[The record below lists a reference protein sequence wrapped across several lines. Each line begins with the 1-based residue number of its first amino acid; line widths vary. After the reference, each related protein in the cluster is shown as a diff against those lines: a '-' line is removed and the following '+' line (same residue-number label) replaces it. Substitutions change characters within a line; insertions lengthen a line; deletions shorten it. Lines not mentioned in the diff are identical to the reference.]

1 MTKKSISRLLQA
13 SLMCCLAVLFT
24 ACDDIFASEDN
35 PIPAYLSMSDKPV
48 TIKVGDTYRRKAI
61 SVSSAVVEYTSSKT
75 DVATVDNEGLVTAK
89 AEGTTTITATATGY
103 SSQNGKKI
111 YQPASVSYVVTV
123 TPATVAVTG
132 LTLNKANLRF
142 GMNAPTAQALI
153 ADVLPADATDKTV
166 TWTSSDTNVATVDA
180 EGNVTPVAKGT
191 TTITATAGDKTATS
205 TVYIYDKIVDINTV
219 SANVI
224 VTADES
230 WLIEGD
236 VTTSVSKS
244 ITIGAGATVTLN
256 GINITKGIECL
267 GDATIIL
274 ADGSTNTVNG
284 DYYPVVKAGIV
295 VGPSGTTLTID
306 AETAG
311 DGKLNATGGTQS
323 AGIGTSYSSGSDITC
338 GAITI
343 KGGEITATGGNGAAG
358 IGTGLTID
366 KNNTCGA
373 ITINGGTVTATGD
386 DSAAGIGTGY
396 SFGYSAPTNQTCGN
410 IKINGGIVTAT
421 GGIYAAGIG
430 TGFSYST
437 GAVTSNECGA
447 ITIGTGVT
455 KVTATKGEDSPNS
468 IGVGDKFGG
477 TQTCGTITI
486 GGVVKAQSD
495 FTGAT
500 YTYPTAP

>member
-13 SLMCCLAVLFT
+13 SLMCCLTVLFT

-35 PIPAYLSMSDKPV
+35 PTPAYLSMSDKPV
-48 TIKVGDTYRRKAI
+48 TLKVGDTYRRKAI
-61 SVSSAVVEYTSSKT
+61 SVTTAVVEYTSSDTK
-75 DVATVDNEGLVTAK
+75 VATVDNEGLVTAK

-123 TPATVAVTG
+123 KAATVAVTG

-142 GMNAPTAQALI
+142 DMSVPPTAQALI

-166 TWTSSDTNVATVDA
+166 TWTSSDPTVATVDA
-180 EGNVTPVAKGT
+180 SGNVTPKAKGT
-191 TTITATAGDKTATS
+191 ATITAKAGDLTATS
-205 TVYIYDKIVDINTV
+205 TVYVYDKIHNINTDGD
-219 SANVI
+219 AA
-224 VTADES
+224 VTANES

-236 VTTSVSKS
+236 VTTPVYKS

-256 GINITKGIECL
+256 GLNITKGIECL

-274 ADGSTNTVNG
+274 ADGSTNTVKG

-311 DGKLNATGGTQS
+311 DGKLNATGSTQS
-323 AGIGTSYSSGSDITC
+323 AGIGTSYSNSSDITC

-343 KGGEITATGGNGAAG
+343 KGGEITATGAMYAAGIGTGLAYNKNSTCGAITINGGTVTAEGGFGAAG
-358 IGTGLTID
+358 IGTGNANTSTSQ
-366 KNNTCGA
+366 NTCGA
-373 ITINGGTVTATGD
+373 ITINGGTVTATGGKYG
-386 DSAAGIGTGY
+386 AGIGTGNADY
-396 SFGYSAPTNQTCGN
+396 TT
-410 IKINGGIVTAT
+410 
-421 GGIYAAGIG
+421 
-430 TGFSYST
+430 ST
-437 GAVTSNECGA
+437 NECGA

-455 KVTATKGEDSPNS
+455 SVTATKGNSSPNS
-468 IGVGDKFGG
+468 IGIGYNYSSS
-477 TQTCGTITI
+477 TQNCGTITI

-495 FTGAT
+495 FTAAT
-500 YTYPTAP
+500 YTYEP

>member
-24 ACDDIFASEDN
+24 ACDDIFANEDN
-35 PIPAYLSMSDKPV
+35 PMSAYLSMSDKPV
-48 TIKVGDTYRRKAI
+48 TLKVGDTYRRKAI
-61 SVSSAVVEYTSSKT
+61 SVTSAVVEYTSSKT

-123 TPATVAVTG
+123 KAATVAVTG

-256 GINITKGIECL
+256 GINITNGIECL

-274 ADGSTNTVNG
+274 ADGSTNTITAQD
-284 DYYPVVKAGIV
+284 DYAGIE
-295 VGPSGTTLTID
+295 VGAAGLTIN

-311 DGKLNATGGTQS
+311 TGILNVTGGS
-323 AGIGTSYSSGSDITC
+323 KGAGIGTSEAYDSSQTCGDIT
-338 GAITI
+338 IN
-343 KGGEITATGGNGAAG
+343 GGTITATGGNGAAG
-358 IGTGLTID
+358 IGTG
-366 KNNTCGA
+366 
-373 ITINGGTVTATGD
+373 
-386 DSAAGIGTGY
+386 Y
-396 SFGYSAPTNQTCGN
+396 SFGSGAPTNQTCGD
-410 IKINGGIVTAT
+410 ITINGGIVTAT
-421 GGIYAAGIG
+421 GGMYGAGIG
-430 TGFSYST
+430 TGYSFHNS
-437 GAVTSNECGA
+437 AVTSNECGA

-455 KVTATKGEDSPNS
+455 SVTAIMGTGSPIS
-468 IGVGDKFGG
+468 IGMGASNGYSG
-477 TQTCGTITI
+477 NYGIQTCGTITI
-486 GGVVKAQSD
+486 GGDATTYAAGVTTSP
-495 FTGAT
+495 FT
-500 YTYPTAP
+500 YEP

>member
-24 ACDDIFASEDN
+24 ACDDVFGNEDN
-35 PIPAYLSMSDKPV
+35 PMSAYLSMSDKPV
-48 TIKVGDTYRRKAI
+48 TLKAGDTYRRKAI
-61 SVSSAVVEYTSSKT
+61 SVTTAVVEYTSSKT

-142 GMNAPTAQALI
+142 DKNVLTAQTLTAT
-153 ADVLPADATDKTV
+153 VLPLEATDKSV
-166 TWTSSDTNVATVDA
+166 TWTSSDPTVATVDA
-180 EGNVTPVAKGT
+180 NGQVTPKAKGIA
-191 TTITATAGDKTATS
+191 TITATTTDGGKKATS
-205 TVYIYDKIVDINTV
+205 TVYVYDKIHNINTDGNAV
-219 SANVI
+219 
-224 VTADES
+224 VTTNES

-256 GINITKGIECL
+256 GINITKRIECL

-274 ADGSTNTVNG
+274 ADGSTNTVIG
-284 DYYPVVKAGIV
+284 EYYPIKAGIV

-323 AGIGTSYSSGSDITC
+323 AGIGSSYNYSEITC

-343 KGGEITATGGNGAAG
+343 KGGTVTATGGNGAAG
-358 IGTGLTID
+358 IGTGWASGSGS
-366 KNNTCGA
+366 NTCGVIA
-373 ITINGGTVTATGD
+373 INGGTVIATGGKYG
-386 DSAAGIGTGY
+386 AGIGTGNNADY
-396 SFGYSAPTNQTCGN
+396 
-410 IKINGGIVTAT
+410 AT
-421 GGIYAAGIG
+421 
-430 TGFSYST
+430 ST
-437 GAVTSNECGA
+437 NECGA

-455 KVTATKGEDSPNS
+455 SVTATKGTDSPNS
-468 IGVGDKFGG
+468 IGKGYNHSSS

-486 GGVVKAQSD
+486 GGDATTYAGGVTVSP
-495 FTGAT
+495 FT
-500 YTYPTAP
+500 YEP

>member
-1 MTKKSISRLLQA
+1 MTKNVLTRLLQA

-24 ACDDIFASEDN
+24 ACDDIFAGEDN

-48 TIKVGDTYRRKAI
+48 TIKVSDTYRRKAI
-61 SVSSAVVEYTSSKT
+61 SVTTAVVEYTSSDTK
-75 DVATVDNEGLVTAK
+75 VATVDGEGLVTAK
-89 AEGTTTITATATGY
+89 AEGITTITATATGY

-142 GMNAPTAQALI
+142 DKNVLTAQTLTAT
-153 ADVLPADATDKTV
+153 VSPAEATDKTV
-166 TWTSSDTNVATVDA
+166 TWTSSDENVATVDA
-180 EGNVTPVAKGT
+180 NGQVTPKAKGIA
-191 TTITATAGDKTATS
+191 TITATTTDGGKKATS
-205 TVYIYDKIVDINTV
+205 TVYVYDKIHNINTDGN
-219 SANVI
+219 AD
-224 VTADES
+224 VTTNES

-236 VTTSVSKS
+236 VTTSVPKS

-256 GINITKGIECL
+256 GINITKRIECS

-274 ADGSTNTVNG
+274 ADGSTNTVIG
-284 DYYPVVKAGIV
+284 DLLKAGIV

-323 AGIGTSYSSGSDITC
+323 AGIGTSYNYSSDITC

-343 KGGEITATGGNGAAG
+343 KGGEITAKGAMYAAG
-358 IGTGLTID
+358 IGTGFAYYGP
-366 KNNTCGA
+366 NTCGA
-373 ITINGGTVTATGD
+373 ITINGGTVTAEGGAGGAGIGTGAAEYSTNKCSD
-386 DSAAGIGTGY
+386 ITINGGAVTATGGMYGAGIGTGY
-396 SFGYSAPTNQTCGN
+396 ASGLT
-410 IKINGGIVTAT
+410 
-421 GGIYAAGIG
+421 
-430 TGFSYST
+430 ST
-437 GAVTSNECGA
+437 NECGA
-447 ITIGTGVT
+447 ITIGTSVT
-455 KVTATKGEDSPNS
+455 SVTAKKSSSNPGPNS
-468 IGVGDKFGG
+468 IGIGNIFNG

-495 FTGAT
+495 FTDPT
-500 YTYPTAP
+500 YTYEP

>member
-1 MTKKSISRLLQA
+1 
-13 SLMCCLAVLFT
+13 MCCLAVLFT

-35 PIPAYLSMSDKPV
+35 PTPAYLSMSDKPV

-61 SVSSAVVEYTSSKT
+61 SVTTAVVEYTSSDTK
-75 DVATVDNEGLVTAK
+75 VATVDGEGVVTAI
-89 AEGTTTITATATGY
+89 AEGEATITATATGY

-142 GMNAPTAQALI
+142 DMSVPPTAQALT

-166 TWTSSDTNVATVDA
+166 TWTSSDPTVATVDA
-180 EGNVTPVAKGT
+180 NGQVTPKAKGIA
-191 TTITATAGDKTATS
+191 TITATTTDGGKKATS

-224 VTADES
+224 VAADES
-230 WLIEGD
+230 WLINGNGTK
-236 VTTSVSKS
+236 VANG
-244 ITIGAGATVTLN
+244 ITIGDGATVTLN
-256 GINITKGIECL
+256 GINISKQIECS
-267 GDATIIL
+267 GTATIIL
-274 ADGSTNTVNG
+274 ADGSTNTIIATSN
-284 DYYPVVKAGIV
+284 AGIE
-295 VGPSGTTLTID
+295 VGAAGLTIN

-311 DGKLNATGGTQS
+311 TGILNVTGGFNG
-323 AGIGTSYSSGSDITC
+323 AGIGTSYVTNSSKTCGDIT
-338 GAITI
+338 IN
-343 KGGEITATGGNGAAG
+343 GGTITATGDAGAAG
-358 IGTGLTID
+358 IGTGYSFGYSALT
-366 KNNTCGA
+366 NQTCGN
-373 ITINGGTVTATGD
+373 ITINGGTITATGD
-386 DSAAGIGTGY
+386 DGAAGIGTGY

-421 GGIYAAGIG
+421 GGISAAGIG

-468 IGVGDKFGG
+468 IGKGYSYYGI
-477 TQTCGTITI
+477 QNCGTITI

-500 YTYPTAP
+500 YTYPAP

>member
-1 MTKKSISRLLQA
+1 
-13 SLMCCLAVLFT
+13 MCCLAVLFT
-24 ACDDIFASEDN
+24 ACDDVFGNEDN
-35 PIPAYLSMSDKPV
+35 PMSAYLSMSDKPV
-48 TIKVGDTYRRKAI
+48 TLKAGDTYRRKAI
-61 SVSSAVVEYTSSKT
+61 SVTTAVVEYTSSKT

-142 GMNAPTAQALI
+142 DKNVLTAQTLTAT
-153 ADVLPADATDKTV
+153 VLPLEATDKSV
-166 TWTSSDTNVATVDA
+166 TWTSSDPTVATVDA
-180 EGNVTPVAKGT
+180 NGQVTPKAKGIA
-191 TTITATAGDKTATS
+191 TITATTTDGGKKATS
-205 TVYIYDKIVDINTV
+205 TVYVYDKIHNINTDGNAV
-219 SANVI
+219 
-224 VTADES
+224 VTTNES

-236 VTTSVSKS
+236 VTTSVPKS

-274 ADGSTNTVNG
+274 ADGSTNTVKG
-284 DYYPVVKAGIV
+284 DYYTMKAGIV

-323 AGIGTSYSSGSDITC
+323 AGIGSSYNYSLDITC

-343 KGGEITATGGNGAAG
+343 KGGEITAKGAMYAAG
-358 IGTGLTID
+358 IGTGLTMV

-373 ITINGGTVTATGD
+373 ITINGGTVTATGGKY
-386 DSAAGIGTGY
+386 AVGIGTGWA
-396 SFGYSAPTNQTCGN
+396 SGSG
-410 IKINGGIVTAT
+410 
-421 GGIYAAGIG
+421 
-430 TGFSYST
+430 
-437 GAVTSNECGA
+437 SNTCGA
-447 ITIGTGVT
+447 IAITANVT
-455 KVTATKGEDSPNS
+455 KVTVTKGEDSPN
-468 IGVGDKFGG
+468 IMGVGYASNGG
-477 TQTCGTITI
+477 TQTCGTITFGTASVFNGSAWSSDPMAAGTY
-486 GGVVKAQSD
+486 GGLNLAISTTTNADDTWTLTPV
-495 FTGAT
+495 
-500 YTYPTAP
+500 AP